1 MIKKKFNR
9 TAYWTLNIFLKAG
22 LMLQNIAFPGLTKTS
37 KMKNFSTLVKFLH
50 ACESPE
56 YAYGKCSNALDRRCS
71 TGIFLWILQEEHLR
85 VTGFIKIPWK
95 YSGEFIEVVKLNL
108 CCLVFNRNELHYE
121 SLYLLI
127 ILKEG
132 IEKSIW
138 CVTKVIKQFS
148 R

>member
-22 LMLQNIAFPGLTKTS
+22 LMLQNIAFSGLTKTS

-108 CCLVFNRNELHYE
+108 RCPVFNRNELHYE
-121 SLYLLI
+121 SLHLLI